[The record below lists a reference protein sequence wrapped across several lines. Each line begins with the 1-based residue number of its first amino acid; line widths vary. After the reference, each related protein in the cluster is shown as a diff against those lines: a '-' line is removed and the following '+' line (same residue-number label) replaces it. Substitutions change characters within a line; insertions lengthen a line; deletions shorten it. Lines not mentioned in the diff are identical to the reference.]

1 VGVERG
7 SAPVAFEALTLPSAP
22 SRAAVMPMRIV
33 DPGFRPRLM
42 LEAAEALELV
52 RRAADAWATAEEAA
66 AAAAAG
72 PQSGATSAT
81 AADSAGMP
89 LDDPSLVRL
98 FQRHAVDGDTIHSA
112 TVTHVQRLW
121 AGMGAVLEVRAET
134 AGGRAGSQPVSA
146 LLIIKKVL
154 LPRGA
159 LSFGAQAAAPRQIFV
174 VHAAALPGTPALVA
188 ELNATARSP
197 GDARKKVSYECESRF
212 YEAMAGQLRVLG
224 CSVPAGLLVD
234 RSPETIVIVMSKMP
248 GSPTLSGPEPHE
260 GDVAERE
267 AAQVREYGQ
276 VVFSEDSDEPG
287 ARYGWGSAW
296 CVPRGQRVARLACA
310 VQCSAVQCGG

>member
-1 VGVERG
+1 MGVERG
-7 SAPVAFEALTLPSAP
+7 SAPVAAEALTLPSAP

-66 AAAAAG
+66 AAAAAAAAAG

-81 AADSAGMP
+81 AAGSAGMS

-134 AGGRAGSQPVSA
+134 AGGRAGGSQPVSA

-174 VHAAALPGTPALVA
+174 VHAAALPALVA

-234 RSPETIVIVMSKMP
+234 RTPETIHIVMSKMP

-276 VVFSEDSDEPG
+276 VVFSEESDEPG
-287 ARYGWGSAW
+287 AR
-296 CVPRGQRVARLACA
+296 
-310 VQCSAVQCGG
+310 CGGGL